1 MLNDA
6 LLAADMFYYTYD
18 MLHEMAE
25 CRVRLQFTTY
35 EALKP
40 VDIGKDDEGHSK
52 VQIDVLVKAPYQTML
67 QNGMQVCVCVCE
79 AFALVLGFLQQKS

>member
-1 MLNDA
+1 
-6 LLAADMFYYTYD
+6 MFYYTYH
-18 MLHEMAE
+18 MLNEIAE

-67 QNGMQVCVCVCE
+67 QNGMQVCVCVCVCVQLLLWCW
-79 AFALVLGFLQQKS
+79 ASCSRKARARRGLL

>member
-1 MLNDA
+1 MML
-6 LLAADMFYYTYD
+6 YYTYH
-18 MLHEMAE
+18 MLNEMAE

-52 VQIDVLVKAPYQTML
+52 VRNLLALLV
-67 QNGMQVCVCVCE
+67 
-79 AFALVLGFLQQKS
+79 QKHKY